1 MNHKVSSQV
10 VHFWNSVHWYVEQ
23 EYPEYF
29 KYFVPD
35 ILPWGDKSTDE
46 YKQANDQFNKNW
58 DMVYAYYLGGN
69 GAEDTARYM
78 VDYLKGKENGRQ
90 V

>member
-1 MNHKVSSQV
+1 MNHKVSSKV
-10 VHFWNSVHWYVEQ
+10 VDFWNCITWYIEQ
-23 EYPEYF
+23 EYTDYF
-29 KYFVPD
+29 KFFEGSYVN
-35 ILPWGDKSTDE
+35 DKEHFDKLWNLM
-46 YKQANDQFNKNW
+46 YG
-58 DMVYAYYLGGN
+58 YYLGGN